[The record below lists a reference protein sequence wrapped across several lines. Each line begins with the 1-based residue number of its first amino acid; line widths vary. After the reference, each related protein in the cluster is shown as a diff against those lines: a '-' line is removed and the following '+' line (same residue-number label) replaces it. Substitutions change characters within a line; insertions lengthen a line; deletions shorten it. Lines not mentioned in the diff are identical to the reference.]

1 MAGEIEEP
9 FCFSFQPKSI
19 HSGSISF
26 GRFENEGL
34 SWERRSAFS
43 HNRYVEEVEKC
54 MKPGSV
60 IERKAY
66 FEAHFKKKGLP
77 RPNLAECYSGTCYQV
92 GENDVLESD
101 DAYRE
106 ECELENEGSSYA
118 ESDDQRSEGSVYLGD
133 FEVTE
138 CEKEEDTELPSS
150 DPQRAPALNH
160 IAILVDGA
168 VEDVN
173 FEEAHQP
180 EKGCAKSTSI
190 VEELERDANEN
201 HNGDAVNAEEPPK
214 SVDICSNTEPAEC
227 VDKTIVESGKSTSS
241 KLKAVKE
248 SKFVKPKAS
257 ISQVQRNISAKGSGK
272 YPIENSNTGQRER
285 TRRTDKEKLPLKTAM
300 PTNKDSVRRTPKLED
315 SMKGKSLNESKSVK
329 ESSHKKLGELQPS
342 AFKPESRGRQ
352 MTNRVSNGANLTK
365 SDTRS
370 SVTTFKFKSSER
382 AEKRKEL
389 EEKMH
394 AKEDEMNKVQAR
406 KQERTEAETT
416 QFRKALN
423 FKAAPMPSFYNVAS
437 ASRPDG
443 SKIVSTKSS
452 KVEKSRDS
460 AAVRSTSASESGK
473 SEAATGETKCKM
485 AEAFVTKSEVTTV
498 QRSRAFESR
507 KVAKNEKNVGKQK
520 VGAQRNSRE
529 MVRKG
534 TTKGVGFGSSSRMSH
549 LAVGVAS

>member
-9 FCFSFQPKSI
+9 STFHFQAESI

-66 FEAHFKKKGLP
+66 FEAHFKKKGLR

-92 GENDVLESD
+92 GENDVSESD

-138 CEKEEDTELPSS
+138 CEKEEGTELPSP

-180 EKGCAKSTSI
+180 EKGCEKSTSI
-190 VEELERDANEN
+190 VEKLERDANEN
-201 HNGDAVNAEEPPK
+201 RNGDAVNAEEPSK
-214 SVDICSNTEPAEC
+214 SVDICSNTEPAVC

-241 KLKAVKE
+241 K
-248 SKFVKPKAS
+248 
-257 ISQVQRNISAKGSGK
+257 VQRNISAKGSGK
-272 YPIENSNTGQRER
+272 YHMENSNTGQRER
-285 TRRTDKEKLPLKTAM
+285 TRRTDQEKLPLKTAM
-300 PTNKDSVRRTPKLED
+300 PTMHSVRRTPKLED

-329 ESSHKKLGELQPS
+329 ESSRKKLGELQPS

-382 AEKRKEL
+382 AEKRKEFFMKL

-406 KQERTEAETT
+406 KQERTEAETK

-452 KVEKSRDS
+452 KVEKSRGS
-460 AAVRSTSASESGK
+460 AAVRSTSPSESGK

-520 VGAQRNSRE
+520 VGAQINSRE

-549 LAVGVAS
+549 LAVDVAS

>member
-9 FCFSFQPKSI
+9 STFHFQAESI

-66 FEAHFKKKGLP
+66 FEAHFKKKGLR

-92 GENDVLESD
+92 GENDVSESD

-138 CEKEEDTELPSS
+138 CEKEEGTELPSP

-180 EKGCAKSTSI
+180 EKGCEKSTSI
-190 VEELERDANEN
+190 VEKLERDANEN
-201 HNGDAVNAEEPPK
+201 RNGDAVNAEEPSK
-214 SVDICSNTEPAEC
+214 SVDICSNTEPAVC

-272 YPIENSNTGQRER
+272 YHMENSNTGQRER
-285 TRRTDKEKLPLKTAM
+285 TRRTDQEKLPLKTAM
-300 PTNKDSVRRTPKLED
+300 PTMHSVRRTPKLED

-329 ESSHKKLGELQPS
+329 ESSRKKLGELQPS

-406 KQERTEAETT
+406 KQERTEAETK

-452 KVEKSRDS
+452 KVEKSRGS
-460 AAVRSTSASESGK
+460 AAVRSTSPSESGK

-520 VGAQRNSRE
+520 VGAQINSRE

-549 LAVGVAS
+549 LAVDVAS